1 MEGTGK
7 ERAQGRGRGT
17 LDVLIKDPIGGNITI
32 GSLFRRQWGSLDSIL
47 AAPWADEAAAAGA
60 TTYHLSQLAANG
72 GIQTHIERLDVLVGD
87 ILTVLATPQRPL
99 ILPIKEMNELY
110 FSNPPSGACA
120 GARKNLYGAATNY
133 KEHVDGAFKFPWIS
147 FYRALVGLTD
157 GNTSVETY
165 FTERGV
171 GHKINKGDYIIF
183 DFNRTK
189 HKVVVDGAGSDT
201 VAPRK
206 LLKLH
211 YLTFDVAAAPRWL
224 PASLYVTVAK
234 QCYILYDHVTRALM
248 AAGTDPRTYMGFF
261 WGLICELY
269 TERAT
274 LPTVATIFLIDLW
287 LAAGSFKPAAAV
299 AAAQWL
305 AFVAFYWSRWKLT
318 GRK

>member
-1 MEGTGK
+1 MDSAGK
-7 ERAQGRGRGT
+7 GHGRGT
-17 LDVLIKDPIGGNITI
+17 LDVLIKDPVGGNITI
-32 GSLFRRQWGSLDSIL
+32 GSLFRRQWAPIDAIV

-60 TTYHLSQLAANG
+60 TTYHLSQLAADG
-72 GIQTHIERLDVLVGD
+72 GLQTHIERIDTLISD

-99 ILPIKEMNELY
+99 VLHVKEMNELY
-110 FSNPPSGACA
+110 FSNPPSAMRA
-120 GARKNLYGAATNY
+120 NLYGAATNY

-157 GNTSVETY
+157 GNTAVETY
-165 FTERGV
+165 FTERQL
-171 GHKINKGDYIIF
+171 GHKINKGDYIVF

-189 HKVVVDGAGSDT
+189 HKVIVEQSGSSRP
-201 VAPRK
+201 APRK

-224 PASLYVTVAK
+224 PVSLYVTVAK

-274 LPTVATIFLIDLW
+274 LPVAATIFLIDLW
-287 LAAGSFKPAAAV
+287 LAAGNLKIAAAAV
-299 AAAQWL
+299 TAQWL
-305 AFVAFYWSRWKLT
+305 AFVAFYWGRWKLT